1 MTLQMYEHLS
11 KIAESDTDDIEKQ
24 IQMVSVLTGKSVKEV
39 EDLPISVYHDLA
51 KKTVFLMREPAV
63 EQIKS
68 NTVKINER
76 VYVITNDV
84 TKITTAQYID
94 FQEYMKQGKNLANV
108 LSTLLVPKG
117 EKYGEADFLEVKKD
131 IERLPICTALGLY
144 AFFFAKIC
152 EINRQYATLL
162 NVGTEERGG
171 EDESE
176 GADTVVGAFGE
187 KWGWISVVDTVSET
201 KRQSMNETFAQP
213 IIETFNILAYTRDKN
228 EEQRRRIEQQKQ
240 MNNGGF

>member
-1 MTLQMYEHLS
+1 MVTSYKEMTLQMYEHLS

-24 IQMVSVLTGKSVKEV
+24 IQMVSVLTGKTTKEV
-39 EDLPISVYHDLA
+39 EDLPISEYHSLA

-144 AFFFAKIC
+144 AFFLQRFAKLIGNMLHC
-152 EINRQYATLL
+152 SMSALKSEEEKTKAKELIQWWERLATGG
-162 NVGTEERGG
+162 VGFPL
-171 EDESE
+171 S
-176 GADTVVGAFGE
+176 
-187 KWGWISVVDTVSET
+187 
-201 KRQSMNETFAQP
+201 
-213 IIETFNILAYTRDKN
+213 IL
-228 EEQRRRIEQQKQ
+228 
-240 MNNGGF
+240 

>member
-1 MTLQMYEHLS
+1 MVTSYKEMTLQMYEHLS
-11 KIAESDTDDIEKQ
+11 KIAESDTEDIEKQ

-144 AFFFAKIC
+144 AFFLQRFAKLIA
-152 EINRQYATLL
+152 NTLHCSMSAL
-162 NVGTEERGG
+162 KSEEEKTKAKELIQWWEHLEKNGVGFQL
-171 EDESE
+171 S
-176 GADTVVGAFGE
+176 
-187 KWGWISVVDTVSET
+187 
-201 KRQSMNETFAQP
+201 
-213 IIETFNILAYTRDKN
+213 IL
-228 EEQRRRIEQQKQ
+228 
-240 MNNGGF
+240 

>member
-39 EDLPISVYHDLA
+39 EDLPISEYHSLA

-94 FQEYMKQGKNLANV
+94 FQEYMKQGKNLTNV

-131 IERLPICTALGLY
+131 IERLPICTALGLN
-144 AFFFAKIC
+144 AFFLQRFAKLIA
-152 EINRQYATLL
+152 NTLHCSISTL
-162 NVGTEERGG
+162 TSEEEKTKAKELIQWWERL
-171 EDESE
+171 EKN
-176 GADTVVGAFGE
+176 GAGFPL
-187 KWGWISVVDTVSET
+187 S
-201 KRQSMNETFAQP
+201 
-213 IIETFNILAYTRDKN
+213 IL
-228 EEQRRRIEQQKQ
+228 
-240 MNNGGF
+240 

>member
-1 MTLQMYEHLS
+1 MVTSYKEMTLQMYEHLS

-24 IQMVSVLTGKSVKEV
+24 IQMVSVLTGKTTKEV

-51 KKTVFLMREPAV
+51 KKTVFLMREPEI

-117 EKYGEADFLEVKKD
+117 EKYGDADFLEVKKD
-131 IERLPICTALGLY
+131 IERLPICTALGLN
-144 AFFFAKIC
+144 AFFLQRFAKLIANTLQC
-152 EINRQYATLL
+152 SMSALKSEEEKTKAKELIQRWERLATGG
-162 NVGTEERGG
+162 VGFPL
-171 EDESE
+171 S
-176 GADTVVGAFGE
+176 
-187 KWGWISVVDTVSET
+187 
-201 KRQSMNETFAQP
+201 
-213 IIETFNILAYTRDKN
+213 IL
-228 EEQRRRIEQQKQ
+228 
-240 MNNGGF
+240 

>member
-94 FQEYMKQGKNLANV
+94 FQEYMKQGKDLANV

-131 IERLPICTALGLY
+131 IERLPVCTALGLY
-144 AFFFAKIC
+144 AFFLQRFAKLIGNMLHC
-152 EINRQYATLL
+152 SMSALKSEEEKTKAKELIQWWEHLEKNG
-162 NVGTEERGG
+162 VGFQL
-171 EDESE
+171 S
-176 GADTVVGAFGE
+176 
-187 KWGWISVVDTVSET
+187 
-201 KRQSMNETFAQP
+201 
-213 IIETFNILAYTRDKN
+213 IL
-228 EEQRRRIEQQKQ
+228 
-240 MNNGGF
+240 

>member
-1 MTLQMYEHLS
+1 MVTSYKEMTLQMYEHLS
-11 KIAESDTDDIEKQ
+11 KIAESDTEDIEKQ
-24 IQMVSVLTGKSVKEV
+24 IQMASVLTGKSVKEV
-39 EDLPISVYHDLA
+39 EDLPISEYHSLA

-144 AFFFAKIC
+144 AFFLKRFAKLIA
-152 EINRQYATLL
+152 NTLHCSMPAL
-162 NVGTEERGG
+162 KSEEEKTKAKDLIQWWEHLEKNGVGFQL
-171 EDESE
+171 S
-176 GADTVVGAFGE
+176 
-187 KWGWISVVDTVSET
+187 
-201 KRQSMNETFAQP
+201 
-213 IIETFNILAYTRDKN
+213 IL
-228 EEQRRRIEQQKQ
+228 
-240 MNNGGF
+240 

>member
-1 MTLQMYEHLS
+1 MVTSYKEMTLQMYEHLS

-94 FQEYMKQGKNLANV
+94 FQEYMKQGKDLANV

-144 AFFFAKIC
+144 AFFLQRFAKLIA
-152 EINRQYATLL
+152 NTLHCSMSAL
-162 NVGTEERGG
+162 KSEEGKTKAKELIQWWEHLEKNGVGFQL
-171 EDESE
+171 S
-176 GADTVVGAFGE
+176 
-187 KWGWISVVDTVSET
+187 
-201 KRQSMNETFAQP
+201 
-213 IIETFNILAYTRDKN
+213 IL
-228 EEQRRRIEQQKQ
+228 
-240 MNNGGF
+240 

>member
-1 MTLQMYEHLS
+1 MVTSYKEMTLQMYEHLS
-11 KIAESDTDDIEKQ
+11 KIAGSDTDDIDKQ

-39 EDLPISVYHDLA
+39 EDLPISEYHSLA

-131 IERLPICTALGLY
+131 IERLPICTALGLN
-144 AFFFAKIC
+144 AFFLQRFAKLIA
-152 EINRQYATLL
+152 NTLHCSISTL
-162 NVGTEERGG
+162 T
-171 EDESE
+171 SE
-176 GADTVVGAFGE
+176 GEKTKAKELIQWWEHLEKNGVGFPL
-187 KWGWISVVDTVSET
+187 S
-201 KRQSMNETFAQP
+201 
-213 IIETFNILAYTRDKN
+213 IL
-228 EEQRRRIEQQKQ
+228 
-240 MNNGGF
+240 

>member
-1 MTLQMYEHLS
+1 MVTSYKEMTLQMYEHLS

-39 EDLPISVYHDLA
+39 EDLPISEYHSLA

-131 IERLPICTALGLY
+131 IERLPICTALGLN
-144 AFFFAKIC
+144 AFFLQRFAKLIA
-152 EINRQYATLL
+152 NTLHCSISTL
-162 NVGTEERGG
+162 TSEEEKTKAKELIQWWERL
-171 EDESE
+171 EKN
-176 GADTVVGAFGE
+176 GAGFPL
-187 KWGWISVVDTVSET
+187 S
-201 KRQSMNETFAQP
+201 
-213 IIETFNILAYTRDKN
+213 IL
-228 EEQRRRIEQQKQ
+228 
-240 MNNGGF
+240 

>member
-1 MTLQMYEHLS
+1 MVTSYKEMTLQMYEHLS

-24 IQMVSVLTGKSVKEV
+24 IQMVSVLTGKTTKEV

-51 KKTVFLMREPAV
+51 KKTVFLMREPEI

-117 EKYGEADFLEVKKD
+117 EKYGDADFLEVKKD

-144 AFFFAKIC
+144 AFFLQRFAKLIGNMLHC
-152 EINRQYATLL
+152 SMSALKSEEEKTKAKELIQWWERLATGG
-162 NVGTEERGG
+162 VGFPL
-171 EDESE
+171 S
-176 GADTVVGAFGE
+176 
-187 KWGWISVVDTVSET
+187 
-201 KRQSMNETFAQP
+201 
-213 IIETFNILAYTRDKN
+213 IL
-228 EEQRRRIEQQKQ
+228 
-240 MNNGGF
+240 

>member
-1 MTLQMYEHLS
+1 MVTSYKEMTLQMYEHLS

-39 EDLPISVYHDLA
+39 EDLPISEYHSLA

-68 NTVKINER
+68 NTVKTNER

-131 IERLPICTALGLY
+131 IERLPICTALGLN
-144 AFFFAKIC
+144 AFFLQRFAKLIA
-152 EINRQYATLL
+152 NTLHCSISTL
-162 NVGTEERGG
+162 TSEEEKTKAKELIQWWERL
-171 EDESE
+171 EKN
-176 GADTVVGAFGE
+176 GAGFPL
-187 KWGWISVVDTVSET
+187 S
-201 KRQSMNETFAQP
+201 
-213 IIETFNILAYTRDKN
+213 IL
-228 EEQRRRIEQQKQ
+228 
-240 MNNGGF
+240 

>member
-1 MTLQMYEHLS
+1 MVTSYKEMTLQMYEHLS

-24 IQMVSVLTGKSVKEV
+24 VQMVSVLTGKSVKEV

-51 KKTVFLMREPAV
+51 KKTVFLMREPEI

-117 EKYGEADFLEVKKD
+117 EKYGDADFLEVKKD

-144 AFFFAKIC
+144 TFFLQRFAKLIGNMLHC
-152 EINRQYATLL
+152 SMSALKSEEEKTKAKELIQWWERLATGG
-162 NVGTEERGG
+162 VGFPL
-171 EDESE
+171 S
-176 GADTVVGAFGE
+176 
-187 KWGWISVVDTVSET
+187 
-201 KRQSMNETFAQP
+201 
-213 IIETFNILAYTRDKN
+213 IL
-228 EEQRRRIEQQKQ
+228 
-240 MNNGGF
+240 

>member
-1 MTLQMYEHLS
+1 MVTSYKEMTLQMYEHLS

-94 FQEYMKQGKNLANV
+94 FQEYMKQGKDPANV

-144 AFFFAKIC
+144 AFFLQRFAKLIA
-152 EINRQYATLL
+152 NTLHCSMSAL
-162 NVGTEERGG
+162 KSEEEEKKAKELIQWWEHLEKNGVGFQL
-171 EDESE
+171 S
-176 GADTVVGAFGE
+176 
-187 KWGWISVVDTVSET
+187 
-201 KRQSMNETFAQP
+201 
-213 IIETFNILAYTRDKN
+213 IL
-228 EEQRRRIEQQKQ
+228 
-240 MNNGGF
+240 

>member
-1 MTLQMYEHLS
+1 MMVTSYKEMTLQMYEHLS

-39 EDLPISVYHDLA
+39 EDLPISVYHSLA
-51 KKTVFLMREPAV
+51 KKTVFLMREPAI

-144 AFFFAKIC
+144 AFFLQRFAKLIGNMLHC
-152 EINRQYATLL
+152 SMSALKSEEEKTKAKELIQWWERLATGG
-162 NVGTEERGG
+162 VGFPL
-171 EDESE
+171 S
-176 GADTVVGAFGE
+176 
-187 KWGWISVVDTVSET
+187 
-201 KRQSMNETFAQP
+201 
-213 IIETFNILAYTRDKN
+213 IL
-228 EEQRRRIEQQKQ
+228 
-240 MNNGGF
+240 

>member
-1 MTLQMYEHLS
+1 MMITSYKEMTLQMYEHLS

-39 EDLPISVYHDLA
+39 EDLPISEYHSLA

-131 IERLPICTALGLY
+131 IERLPICTALGLN
-144 AFFFAKIC
+144 AFFLQRFAKLIA
-152 EINRQYATLL
+152 NTLHCSISTL
-162 NVGTEERGG
+162 T
-171 EDESE
+171 SE
-176 GADTVVGAFGE
+176 GEKTKAKELIQWWERLATGGVGFPL
-187 KWGWISVVDTVSET
+187 S
-201 KRQSMNETFAQP
+201 
-213 IIETFNILAYTRDKN
+213 IL
-228 EEQRRRIEQQKQ
+228 
-240 MNNGGF
+240 

>member
-1 MTLQMYEHLS
+1 MVTSYKEMTLQMYEHLS

-39 EDLPISVYHDLA
+39 EDLPISEYHSLA

-131 IERLPICTALGLY
+131 IERLPICTALGLN
-144 AFFFAKIC
+144 AFFLQRFSKLIGNMLHC
-152 EINRQYATLL
+152 SISTL
-162 NVGTEERGG
+162 T
-171 EDESE
+171 S
-176 GADTVVGAFGE
+176 
-187 KWGWISVVDTVSET
+187 
-201 KRQSMNETFAQP
+201 
-213 IIETFNILAYTRDKN
+213 
-228 EEQRRRIEQQKQ
+228 EEQKTKAKELIQWWERLAT
-240 MNNGGF
+240 GGVGFPLSIL

>member
-1 MTLQMYEHLS
+1 MMITSYKEMTLQMYEHLS

-24 IQMVSVLTGKSVKEV
+24 IQMVSVLTGKTTKEV

-51 KKTVFLMREPAV
+51 KKTVFLMREPEI

-117 EKYGEADFLEVKKD
+117 EKYGDADFLEVKKD

-144 AFFFAKIC
+144 AFFLQRFAKLIGNMLHC
-152 EINRQYATLL
+152 SMSALKSEEEKTKAKELIQWWERLATGG
-162 NVGTEERGG
+162 VGFPL
-171 EDESE
+171 S
-176 GADTVVGAFGE
+176 
-187 KWGWISVVDTVSET
+187 
-201 KRQSMNETFAQP
+201 
-213 IIETFNILAYTRDKN
+213 IL
-228 EEQRRRIEQQKQ
+228 
-240 MNNGGF
+240 

>member
-1 MTLQMYEHLS
+1 MVTSYKEMTLQMYEHLS
-11 KIAESDTDDIEKQ
+11 KIAESDTDDVEKQ
-24 IQMVSVLTGKSVKEV
+24 IQMVSVLTGKTTKEV

-51 KKTVFLMREPAV
+51 KKTVFLMREPEI

-117 EKYGEADFLEVKKD
+117 EKYGDADFLEVKKD

-144 AFFFAKIC
+144 AFFLQRFAKLIGNMLHC
-152 EINRQYATLL
+152 SMSALKSEEEKTKAKELIQWWERLATGG
-162 NVGTEERGG
+162 VGFPL
-171 EDESE
+171 S
-176 GADTVVGAFGE
+176 
-187 KWGWISVVDTVSET
+187 
-201 KRQSMNETFAQP
+201 
-213 IIETFNILAYTRDKN
+213 IL
-228 EEQRRRIEQQKQ
+228 
-240 MNNGGF
+240 

>member
-1 MTLQMYEHLS
+1 MVTSYKEMTLQMYEHLS
-11 KIAESDTDDIEKQ
+11 NIAESDTDDIEKQ

-39 EDLPISVYHDLA
+39 EDLPISEYHSLA

-117 EKYGEADFLEVKKD
+117 KKYGEADFLEVKKD

-144 AFFFAKIC
+144 AFFLQRFAKLIA
-152 EINRQYATLL
+152 NTLHCSMSAL
-162 NVGTEERGG
+162 KSEEGKTKAKELIQWWEHLEKNGVGFPL
-171 EDESE
+171 S
-176 GADTVVGAFGE
+176 
-187 KWGWISVVDTVSET
+187 
-201 KRQSMNETFAQP
+201 
-213 IIETFNILAYTRDKN
+213 IL
-228 EEQRRRIEQQKQ
+228 
-240 MNNGGF
+240 

>member
-1 MTLQMYEHLS
+1 MMITSYKEMTLQMYEHLS

-24 IQMVSVLTGKSVKEV
+24 IQMVSVLTGKTTKEV

-51 KKTVFLMREPAV
+51 KKTVFLMREPAI

-117 EKYGEADFLEVKKD
+117 EKYGDADFLEVKKD

-144 AFFFAKIC
+144 AFFLQRFAKLIGNMLHC
-152 EINRQYATLL
+152 SMSALKSEEEKTKAKELIQWWERLATGG
-162 NVGTEERGG
+162 VGFPL
-171 EDESE
+171 S
-176 GADTVVGAFGE
+176 
-187 KWGWISVVDTVSET
+187 
-201 KRQSMNETFAQP
+201 
-213 IIETFNILAYTRDKN
+213 IL
-228 EEQRRRIEQQKQ
+228 
-240 MNNGGF
+240 

>member
-1 MTLQMYEHLS
+1 MVTSYKEMTLQMYEHLS
-11 KIAESDTDDIEKQ
+11 KIALSDTDDIEKQ
-24 IQMVSVLTGKSVKEV
+24 IQMVSVLTGKTTKEV
-39 EDLPISVYHDLA
+39 EDLPISEYHSLA

-76 VYVITNDV
+76 VYAITNDV

-131 IERLPICTALGLY
+131 IERLPICTALGLN
-144 AFFFAKIC
+144 AFFLQRFAKLIGNMLHC
-152 EINRQYATLL
+152 SMSALTS
-162 NVGTEERGG
+162 EEEKTKAKELIQWWERL
-171 EDESE
+171 EKN
-176 GADTVVGAFGE
+176 GAGFPL
-187 KWGWISVVDTVSET
+187 S
-201 KRQSMNETFAQP
+201 
-213 IIETFNILAYTRDKN
+213 IL
-228 EEQRRRIEQQKQ
+228 
-240 MNNGGF
+240 

>member
-1 MTLQMYEHLS
+1 MITSYKEMTLQMYEHLS

-24 IQMVSVLTGKSVKEV
+24 IQMVSVLTGKTTKEV
-39 EDLPISVYHDLA
+39 EDLPISEYHSLA
-51 KKTVFLMREPAV
+51 KKTVFLMREPEI

-131 IERLPICTALGLY
+131 IERLPICTALGLN
-144 AFFFAKIC
+144 AFFLQRFAKLIA
-152 EINRQYATLL
+152 NTLHCSISTL
-162 NVGTEERGG
+162 T
-171 EDESE
+171 SE
-176 GADTVVGAFGE
+176 GEKTKAKELIQWWERLATGGVGFPL
-187 KWGWISVVDTVSET
+187 S
-201 KRQSMNETFAQP
+201 
-213 IIETFNILAYTRDKN
+213 IL
-228 EEQRRRIEQQKQ
+228 
-240 MNNGGF
+240 

>member
-1 MTLQMYEHLS
+1 MVTSYKEMTLQMYEHLS

-94 FQEYMKQGKNLANV
+94 FQEYMKQGKDLANV

-144 AFFFAKIC
+144 AFFLQRLAKLIA
-152 EINRQYATLL
+152 NTLHCSMSAL
-162 NVGTEERGG
+162 KSEE
-171 EDESE
+171 
-176 GADTVVGAFGE
+176 E
-187 KWGWISVVDTVSET
+187 KT
-201 KRQSMNETFAQP
+201 KAKEL
-213 IIETFNILAYTRDKN
+213 I
-228 EEQRRRIEQQKQ
+228 
-240 MNNGGF
+240 

>member
-1 MTLQMYEHLS
+1 MVTSYKEMTLQMYEHLS

-94 FQEYMKQGKNLANV
+94 FQEYMKQGKNLTNV
-108 LSTLLVPKG
+108 LSTLLVPKW

-144 AFFFAKIC
+144 AFFLQRFAKLIA
-152 EINRQYATLL
+152 NTLHCSMSAL
-162 NVGTEERGG
+162 KSEE
-171 EDESE
+171 EKTKAKDLIQWWEHLE
-176 GADTVVGAFGE
+176 KNGAGFPL
-187 KWGWISVVDTVSET
+187 S
-201 KRQSMNETFAQP
+201 
-213 IIETFNILAYTRDKN
+213 IL
-228 EEQRRRIEQQKQ
+228 
-240 MNNGGF
+240 

>member
-1 MTLQMYEHLS
+1 MVTSYKEMTLQMYEHLS
-11 KIAESDTDDIEKQ
+11 KLAESDTDDIEKQ

-51 KKTVFLMREPAV
+51 KKTVFLMREPEI

-117 EKYGEADFLEVKKD
+117 EKYGEADFMEVKKD

-144 AFFFAKIC
+144 AFFLRRFAKLIA
-152 EINRQYATLL
+152 NTLHCSMSAL
-162 NVGTEERGG
+162 KSEEEEKTKAKELIQWWERLA
-171 EDESE
+171 EN
-176 GADTVVGAFGE
+176 GAGFPL
-187 KWGWISVVDTVSET
+187 S
-201 KRQSMNETFAQP
+201 
-213 IIETFNILAYTRDKN
+213 IL
-228 EEQRRRIEQQKQ
+228 
-240 MNNGGF
+240 

>member
-1 MTLQMYEHLS
+1 MVTSYKEMTLQMYEHLS

-39 EDLPISVYHDLA
+39 EDLPISEYHSLA

-144 AFFFAKIC
+144 AFFLQRFAKLIGNMLHC
-152 EINRQYATLL
+152 SMSALKSEEEKTKAKELIQWWERLATGG
-162 NVGTEERGG
+162 VGFPL
-171 EDESE
+171 S
-176 GADTVVGAFGE
+176 
-187 KWGWISVVDTVSET
+187 
-201 KRQSMNETFAQP
+201 
-213 IIETFNILAYTRDKN
+213 IL
-228 EEQRRRIEQQKQ
+228 
-240 MNNGGF
+240 

>member
-131 IERLPICTALGLY
+131 IERLPICTALGLN
-144 AFFFAKIC
+144 AFFLQRFVKLIGNMLHCSMSALKSEEEKTKAKELIQWW
-152 EINRQYATLL
+152 ERLATGG
-162 NVGTEERGG
+162 VGFPL
-171 EDESE
+171 S
-176 GADTVVGAFGE
+176 
-187 KWGWISVVDTVSET
+187 
-201 KRQSMNETFAQP
+201 
-213 IIETFNILAYTRDKN
+213 IL
-228 EEQRRRIEQQKQ
+228 
-240 MNNGGF
+240 